1 MKAPAFKNFLYLC
14 LFSACSDIKLHFSF
28 PRIKG
33 CCLSLLFCHSL
44 CCLLSCPFTVIS
56 CAMKRSGWLQKQPHW
71 RAALGCWAQEHPM
84 LQEREA
90 ADLWVPVLG
99 WGRECYCW
107 AAARRKNKLAC
118 GRWSWY
124 KPPCSR
130 QRFSADRFNHIRF
143 AQELSLRVGEPKDG
157 IHPWKLSGKW
167 HSPPWPASKCLQ
179 SLHYRSLSILQ
190 VRHHK
195 SESKSM
201 SCIPF
206 RKGPTSFQR
215 EVAKVTVNY
224 IASALH
230 YAQDNLYRAFPWG
243 GCSSG
248 LIFKESGPSH
258 PCCSFNDVNELQQ
271 GWNWASIFYGH
282 MSRAR

>member
-1 MKAPAFKNFLYLC
+1 MSIHCNILCYEEVRMAAEAAALESCFGMLSPGASHAPGKGSSGSVGASPGMGQGMLLLGSSQEEEQTGLWEMKLIQTTLLKATVFC
-14 LFSACSDIKLHFSF
+14 RSF
-28 PRIKG
+28 QP
-33 CCLSLLFCHSL
+33 HSL
-44 CCLLSCPFTVIS
+44 CPRTALAC
-56 CAMKRSGWLQKQPHW
+56 W
-71 RAALGCWAQEHPM
+71 RAQ
-84 LQEREA
+84 
-90 ADLWVPVLG
+90 
-99 WGRECYCW
+99 
-107 AAARRKNKLAC
+107 
-118 GRWSWY
+118 RWN
-124 KPPCSR
+124 PPLKTFR
-130 QRFSADRFNHIRF
+130 Q
-143 AQELSLRVGEPKDG
+143 VT
-157 IHPWKLSGKW
+157 
-167 HSPPWPASKCLQ
+167 SPPWPASKCLQ